1 VRSSG
6 RDVSNL
12 YARLVLFECQHS
24 RIVENPLESASSF
37 LQLAILTIGTL
48 VAKEKSEQ
56 EGYKE

>member
-1 VRSSG
+1 
-6 RDVSNL
+6 L